1 MLWTALGEYGK
12 KRHGSENTGS
22 NIVLIKIRRD
32 DDNRSLIQHFMR
44 TSGDATCGPELILG
58 DILLDHHVST
68 VGILSGTS
76 MVLKLVKARTWHE
89 HVKVFW
95 KRSRTHTE
103 YTGAQLLNS
112 IGIAAPEVYEMG
124 ISFPIPR
131 NALYIGYYLME
142 DLRETGFKSLSE
154 IQEHLS
160 VEQISVLTRNISDTL
175 TTLDQNSVL
184 YSDLHL
190 DNIFCHPVNMALK
203 FIDTGAKRYKRRKVF
218 EKKHKKAIRNL
229 RSSIELSCLKGT
241 ELDIYCQSLNK

>member
-1 MLWTALGEYGK
+1 MLT
-12 KRHGSENTGS
+12 R
-22 NIVLIKIRRD
+22 IRRD
-32 DDNRSLIQHFMR
+32 SNSDSLIQHFLR
-44 TSGDATCGPELILG
+44 TSGNAGHGRELILG

-68 VGILSGTS
+68 VGMLSGTP

-103 YTGAQLLNS
+103 YTGAQLLRS
-112 IGIAAPEVYEMG
+112 IGIGAPEVYEMG
-124 ISFPIPR
+124 ISFPVPR

-142 DLRETGFKSLSE
+142 NLTESGFRSLSE
-154 IQEHLS
+154 IQENLNS
-160 VEQISVLTRNISDTL
+160 QQVALLTEQIK
-175 TTLDQNSVL
+175 TTLETLEQHSVL

-190 DNIFCHPVNMALK
+190 DNIFCHPDNMVLK

-218 EKKHKKAIRNL
+218 ARKHKKAIRNL
-229 RSSIELSCLKGT
+229 LSSLESSSLKGT

>member
-1 MLWTALGEYGK
+1 
-12 KRHGSENTGS
+12 
-22 NIVLIKIRRD
+22 
-32 DDNRSLIQHFMR
+32 
-44 TSGDATCGPELILG
+44 
-58 DILLDHHVST
+58 
-68 VGILSGTS
+68 

-160 VEQISVLTRNISDTL
+160 VEQISALTRNISDTL

-229 RSSIELSCLKGT
+229 RRSIELSCLKGT

>member
-1 MLWTALGEYGK
+1 MAHGGSGRK
-12 KRHGSENTGS
+12 PPGSESIGNS
-22 NIVLIKIRRD
+22 NVLTRIRRD
-32 DDNRSLIQHFMR
+32 SNSDSLIQHFLR
-44 TSGDATCGPELILG
+44 TSGNAGHGRELILG

-68 VGILSGTS
+68 VGMLSGTP

-103 YTGAQLLNS
+103 YTGAQLLRS
-112 IGIAAPEVYEMG
+112 IGIGAPEVYEMG
-124 ISFPIPR
+124 ISFPVPR

-142 DLRETGFKSLSE
+142 NLTESGFRSLSE
-154 IQEHLS
+154 IQENLNS
-160 VEQISVLTRNISDTL
+160 QQVALLTEQIK
-175 TTLDQNSVL
+175 TTLETLEQHSVL

-190 DNIFCHPVNMALK
+190 DNIFCHPDNMVLK

-218 EKKHKKAIRNL
+218 ARKHKKAIRNL
-229 RSSIELSCLKGT
+229 LSSLESSSLKGT